1 MTDVRAA
8 PLLRQTLQDWVRHRC
23 ISKGAA
29 LAFYALLSFAPVLVL
44 VIAIAGAVFGPEAA
58 AGEVLRQLDGLVG
71 REGAKAVEAMI
82 KGAHNEDMGGLASLI
97 AGIVL
102 LVGST
107 TAFAELKD
115 SLDEIWAEHS
125 EPASGLVGA
134 LQGRLLS
141 FGLVVVLGFL
151 MLVSLAVNAGL
162 AALERY
168 WVNVAG
174 ESTLLVIFSS
184 LVTFLAIGTLFAAIY
199 KLLPAVRLSWS
210 DVAIGA
216 LITTALFSVGKYLIG
231 LYLGNAAVTSSFG
244 AAGSLG
250 VLALWVYYSAQIFFF
265 GAEFTRLYALQHG
278 SLRGRKKVTADTGKP
293 YTARAA
299 PLVHPKRRR
308 RPRDGAGLA
317 AGRTGW
323 PPNRAH

>member
-1 MTDVRAA
+1 MTDHSAL
-8 PLLRQTLQDWVRHRC
+8 PLLRQTFDDWVRHRC

-44 VIAIAGAVFGPEAA
+44 VIALAGAVFGPEAA
-58 AGEVLRQLDGLVG
+58 AGEVLRQLDGLIG
-71 REGAKAVEAMI
+71 REGAAAIEAMI
-82 KGAHNEDMGGLASLI
+82 KGAHDEDLGALASLV
-97 AGIVL
+97 AGVVL

-115 SLDEIWAEHS
+115 SLDEIWSEHS
-125 EPASGLVGA
+125 EPATGLVGA
-134 LQGRLLS
+134 LKGRLLS
-141 FGLVVVLGFL
+141 FSLVVVLGFL

-168 WVNVAG
+168 WAGIAG
-174 ESTLLVIFSS
+174 ESTLLVIASS
-184 LVTFLAIGTLFAAIY
+184 LVSFLVIGALFAAIY

-250 VLALWVYYSAQIFFF
+250 VLALWVYYSAQIFFL

-278 SLRGRKKVTADTGKP
+278 SLRKSGKKRLPIPAILTRLVRRNSRNA
-293 YTARAA
+293 AR
-299 PLVHPKRRR
+299 
-308 RPRDGAGLA
+308 
-317 AGRTGW
+317 
-323 PPNRAH
+323 

>member
-1 MTDVRAA
+1 MLVPGMDDNRAV
-8 PLLRQTLQDWVRHRC
+8 PLLREVWRDWIRHRC

-44 VIAIAGAVFGPEAA
+44 VIALAGTVFGAEAA
-58 AGEVLRQLDGLVG
+58 SGEVLRQLDGLIG
-71 REGAKAVEAMI
+71 HEGAAALEAMI
-82 KGAHNEDMGGLASLI
+82 KGAHNEDLSAVASLV

-115 SLDEIWAEHS
+115 SLDEIWSEHS
-125 EPASGLVGA
+125 EPASGLVSA
-134 LQGRLLS
+134 LKGRLLS
-141 FGLVVVLGFL
+141 FSLVVVLGFL

-168 WVNVAG
+168 WTHVAG
-174 ESTLLVIFSS
+174 ESTLLVIASS
-184 LVTFLAIGTLFAAIY
+184 LFSFLAIGALFAAIY

-210 DVAIGA
+210 DVVIGA

-265 GAEFTRLYALQHG
+265 GAEFTRLYALHHG
-278 SLRGRKKVTADTGKP
+278 SLRSPRRAS
-293 YTARAA
+293 ARRWSQR
-299 PLVHPKRRR
+299 L
-308 RPRDGAGLA
+308 LA
-317 AGRTGW
+317 LMPIRQK
-323 PPNRAH
+323 

>member
-1 MTDVRAA
+1 VPVTDDRAL
-8 PLLRQTLQDWVRHRC
+8 PLLRQTFEDWVRHRC

-29 LAFYALLSFAPVLVL
+29 LAFYALLSFAPLLVL
-44 VIAIAGAVFGPEAA
+44 VIALAGAVFGPEAA
-58 AGEVLRQLDGLVG
+58 AGEIVRQLDGLMG
-71 REGAKAVEAMI
+71 REGAKAVQAMI
-82 KGAHNEDMGGLASLI
+82 KAAHNEDSGGLASLV

-115 SLDEIWAEHS
+115 SLDEIWSEHI
-125 EPASGLVGA
+125 EPASGLFGV

-151 MLVSLAVNAGL
+151 LLVSLAVNAGL
-162 AALERY
+162 AAFARY
-168 WVNVAG
+168 WGNVAG
-174 ESTLLVIFSS
+174 QTTLLVVSSS
-184 LVTFLAIGTLFAAIY
+184 LVSFLVIAALFGAIY

-216 LITTALFSVGKYLIG
+216 LMTTALFSVGKYLIG

-244 AAGSLG
+244 AAGSLA
-250 VLALWVYYSAQIFFF
+250 VLALWVYYSSQIFFV

-278 SLRGRKKVTADTGKP
+278 SLRTKRKPALPAGKT
-293 YTARAA
+293 YKNRAA
-299 PLVHPKRRR
+299 
-308 RPRDGAGLA
+308 
-317 AGRTGW
+317 
-323 PPNRAH
+323 